1 MRRIAIAF
9 VLCSTVLWLSGCKKK
24 IACDPAD
31 SDAVCK
37 GFQECLRSDTSM
49 EVCRQAEK
57 DANNMD
63 KGASHQPPNH

>member
-1 MRRIAIAF
+1 MRRITIAF
-9 VLCSTVLWLSGCKKK
+9 ALCTTVFWLSGCKKK

-37 GFQECLRSDTSM
+37 GFQECLRSDTST

-63 KGASHQPPNH
+63 KGASHQPPTH